1 MMNDKVIAIVRGV
14 LSDFDPYLS
23 GPDKTMWDRLKAEY
37 STRIAEKIVPLIPA
51 EKPKTTRV
59 K

>member
-1 MMNDKVIAIVRGV
+1 MMNDKVIAKVRGI

-23 GPDKTMWDRLKAEY
+23 GPDKTMWDRLKTEY
-37 STRIAEKIVPLIPA
+37 SARIAEKILPLIPA

>member
-51 EKPKTTRV
+51 EKPKKIR
-59 K
+59 

>member
-1 MMNDKVIAIVRGV
+1 MMNDKVIAIVRGI

-23 GPDKTMWDRLKAEY
+23 GPDKTMWDRLKVEY
-37 STRIAEKIVPLIPA
+37 AARIAEKILPLISA